1 MKGER
6 IPLMNIV
13 WSNFFVQL
21 VAFLI
26 LFFLLQRFA
35 FKPLFGIME
44 KRRQMVL
51 EQMDSA
57 KKNREE
63 ADQFIEEQK
72 QALQQARKEAHD
84 IIEQARITSSRQADD
99 IIQTARSESDRLKE
113 EARREIEAEKNKA
126 LAALKAQ
133 VSGLSVLIASKIIEK
148 QVDEQSQK
156 ELVEQYLQNVGNKS

>member
-1 MKGER
+1 MT
-6 IPLMNIV
+6 IV

-21 VAFLI
+21 ISFAI

-57 KKNREE
+57 QKNRDE
-63 ADQFIEEQK
+63 ANQYIEEQK
-72 QALQQARKEAHD
+72 QALQQARKEAYD
-84 IIEQARITSSRQADD
+84 IIEQAKSTGSKQADD
-99 IIQTARSESDRLKE
+99 ILSAARSEASRLKE
-113 EARREIEAEKNKA
+113 EAIRDIEAEKNKA
-126 LAALKAQ
+126 VAALKAQ

-148 QVDEQSQK
+148 QIDEQTQQQ
-156 ELVEQYLQNVGNKS
+156 LIDQYLQEVGNKS

>member
-1 MKGER
+1 VLE
-6 IPLMNIV
+6 NIV

-26 LFFLLQRFA
+26 LFFLLQRYA

-51 EQMDSA
+51 EQMNSA
-57 KKNREE
+57 EQNRAA

-72 QALQQARKEAHD
+72 QALQQARKEAYD
-84 IIEQARITSSRQADD
+84 IIEQAKVTSAKQADE
-99 IIQTARSESDRLKE
+99 IVTAARNESTRLKE
-113 EARREIEAEKNKA
+113 DALREIEAEKNKA
-126 LAALKAQ
+126 VASLKAQ

-156 ELVEQYLQNVGNKS
+156 ELVDQYLQNVGNKS

>member
-1 MKGER
+1 
-6 IPLMNIV
+6 MNII

-21 VAFLI
+21 VAFII
-26 LFFLLQRFA
+26 LFLLLQRFA

-44 KRRQMVL
+44 QRRQMVL
-51 EQMDSA
+51 EQMNSA
-57 KKNREE
+57 EKNRAE

-84 IIEQARITSSRQADD
+84 IIEQARVTSSKQADD
-99 IIQTARSESDRLKE
+99 IVQSARNESSRMKE
-113 EARREIEAEKNKA
+113 EALREIEAEKNKA
-126 LAALKAQ
+126 VAALRAQ

-156 ELVEQYLQNVGNKS
+156 ELVDQYLQNVGKQS